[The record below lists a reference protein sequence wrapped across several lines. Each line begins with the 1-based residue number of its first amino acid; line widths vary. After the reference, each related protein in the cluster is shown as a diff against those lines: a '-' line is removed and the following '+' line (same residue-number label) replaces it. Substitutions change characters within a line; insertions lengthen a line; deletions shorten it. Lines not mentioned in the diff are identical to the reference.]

1 MVTPVRT
8 GWVVKAKLQWA
19 GELEL
24 WPGDQGGGD
33 NFREFGSKEGKREVD
48 SWWCGRWEG
57 VRHGTKL
64 EPGVLRFCLQL
75 PEPYLNLSISFLY
88 LSWARNHSSVSVAP
102 GTF

>member
-1 MVTPVRT
+1 MTPIKPDGGNRSSHLKVMVTPVRT

-33 NFREFGSKEGKREVD
+33 YFREFGSEEGKREVD

-57 VRHGTKL
+57 VRHGTS
-64 EPGVLRFCLQL
+64 
-75 PEPYLNLSISFLY
+75 LSLG
-88 LSWARNHSSVSVAP
+88 SSDSVFNFP
-102 GTF
+102 SHT